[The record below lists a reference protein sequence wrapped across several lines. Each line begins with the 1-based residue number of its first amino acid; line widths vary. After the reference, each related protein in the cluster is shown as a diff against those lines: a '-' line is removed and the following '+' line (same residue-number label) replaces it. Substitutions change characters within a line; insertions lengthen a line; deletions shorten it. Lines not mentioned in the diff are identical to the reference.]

1 MTALVQIALTQAGAA
16 HIAAAYAIWAR
27 DEWMPTRKE
36 FGVAAVL
43 GLASLLI

>member
-1 MTALVQIALTQAGAA
+1 MTALVQIALTQIGAA
-16 HIAAAYAIWAR
+16 HIAAAYSTWVR
-27 DEWMPTRKE
+27 GEWMPTRKE

>member
-1 MTALVQIALTQAGAA
+1 MTSLVQIALTQAGAA
-16 HIAAAYAIWAR
+16 HIAAAYSLWAR

-43 GLASLLI
+43 GLASLLA